1 MAGRGKKSRRG
12 REKEAIWYRMAALP
26 HAAGAT
32 PPIREM
38 LEKAA
43 AAGVA
48 PPRETAGA

>member
-1 MAGRGKKSRRG
+1 MWGGAD
-12 REKEAIWYRMAALP
+12 EAALP

-38 LEKAA
+38 LEKAV

-48 PPRETAGA
+48 PPRELVFSAGA